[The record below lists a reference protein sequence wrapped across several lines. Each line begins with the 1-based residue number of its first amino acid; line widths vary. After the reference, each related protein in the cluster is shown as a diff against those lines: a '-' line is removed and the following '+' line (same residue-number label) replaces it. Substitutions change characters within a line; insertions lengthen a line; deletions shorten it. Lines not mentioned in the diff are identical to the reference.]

1 MLCAQAL
8 KPGGKTRS
16 VTYSTFLALGLY
28 DSCIRSLGA

>member
-16 VTYSTFLALGLY
+16 VTYSTFLGLGLY
-28 DSCIRSLGA
+28 DLCIRSLGA